1 MSSRFRTL
9 LRNIPPPAGSKAGNA
24 YTRFIPREELGDVAQ
39 WAPGTL
45 DGSGDGFA
53 PLHRPQAGAAAP
65 APAPAADAPAAAPAA
80 PAPPTAQEWEA
91 RVAAARQSGY
101 QDGYRDGLV
110 ALDGFKQ
117 SFAAQ
122 ATAQVGALVEAFDQ
136 QFQALDQRIAEALT
150 RCAVELA
157 RQVLRQELRTH
168 PDHVARLAAEAVGAV
183 MVSARHVT
191 VRVHPQDLALVA
203 EGAEEALQAR
213 GARLM
218 ADPAVERGG
227 VLVES
232 DVGSIDARL
241 ATRWAQA
248 AAAFGSSTPWTPAGA
263 TLAQPAPTRAG
274 GLGDGDA
281 DDLDDDP
288 LPPRRGPRA

>member
-24 YTRFIPREELGDVAQ
+24 YTRFIPSEELGEVAQ

-45 DGSGDGFA
+45 DGTGEGFSSLHPARSNTGTAAAAPPSGA
-53 PLHRPQAGAAAP
+53 AEAAAP
-65 APAPAADAPAAAPAA
+65 ATPP
-80 PAPPTAQEWEA
+80 PPTDQEWEA

-136 QFQALDQRIAEALT
+136 QFQALDQRIADALT

-157 RQVLRQELRTH
+157 RQVLRQELRSH
-168 PDHVARLAAEAVGAV
+168 PEHVARLASEAVAAV

-213 GARLM
+213 GARLL
-218 ADPAVERGG
+218 ADAAVERGG

-241 ATRWAQA
+241 AMRWSQA
-248 AAAFGSSTPWTPAGA
+248 AAAFGSSTPW
-263 TLAQPAPTRAG
+263 AQPAAAAGQPAPARAG
-274 GLGDGDA
+274 DLAGD
-281 DDLDDDP
+281 DDL
-288 LPPRRGPRA
+288 PPSRGPRA